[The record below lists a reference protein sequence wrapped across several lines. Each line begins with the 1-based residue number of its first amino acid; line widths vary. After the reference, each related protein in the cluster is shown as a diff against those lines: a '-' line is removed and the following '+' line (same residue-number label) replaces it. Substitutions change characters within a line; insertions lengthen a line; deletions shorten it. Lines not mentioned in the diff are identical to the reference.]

1 MTMTITM
8 TMAMT
13 TTIARI
19 VIIAPTDH
27 LTYQPPFTA
36 VTAATAAA
44 ATAATATSQQL
55 WHTAPARIQ
64 TRTGTKYPVRGT
76 HHPSL

>member
-1 MTMTITM
+1 
-8 TMAMT
+8 MT

-19 VIIAPTDH
+19 VAIAPTDH
-27 LTYQPPFTA
+27 LTYRHPFMA
-36 VTAATAAA
+36 VTATAAA
-44 ATAATATSQQL
+44 AAATTTSQQL